1 MNKNERLT
9 AQLQEAQAEIVER
22 YKFETR
28 VEEYNQRKNFNRH
41 AKKLAKA
48 GWQVHN
54 VEQIKENQG
63 CMKTGCFGLIFL
75 PLALI
80 PLLNKNE
87 KLLVTYRR
95 YS

>member
-1 MNKNERLT
+1 MNE
-9 AQLQEAQAEIVER
+9 QI
-22 YKFETR
+22 KFETR

-54 VEQIKENQG
+54 VEQIKENKG
-63 CMKTGCFGLIFL
+63 CGQVGCFALIFL

-80 PLLNKNE
+80 PLLNKTE